1 MVKKDTPRS
10 HRIYSR
16 STGSLQNRSPRSPSS
31 GDDISL
37 PSIRSPTRLTSRSS
51 VRGYNRHNAGSRLT
65 LPAEFQTPGPDY
77 YNIKST
83 IGEHGG
89 PVFKGDRNRTFIQA
103 RSSNAVF
110 LLPRLVN
117 ESPAPGRYE
126 IKSSIGKGH
135 TSTFGHARRDS
146 RFAGDRINNAVFL
159 LQKYDD
165 PSPAPTKYSMKSSI
179 GSNRS
184 FNRLSPIPGP
194 SFARSERNSRFSGE
208 KNARFLVP
216 KAISTNP
223 GPTSYQSEMY
233 GNFGKDVKGA
243 AFGRSRRSSRFP
255 GDHKAVFLLAER
267 VDQFKRPSSYASF
280 RMP

>member
-16 STGSLQNRSPRSPSS
+16 STGSLQNRSPRSPTTS
-31 GDDISL
+31 DDISL
-37 PSIRSPTRLTSRSS
+37 PSIRSTTRGS
-51 VRGYNRHNAGSRLT
+51 VRGYNRANAGSRLT

-83 IGEHGG
+83 IGETTG
-89 PVFKGDRNRTFIQA
+89 PLFKGDRKRSFIQA
-103 RSSNAVF
+103 KTSNAVF

-117 ESPAPGRYE
+117 DSPSPGQYE
-126 IKSSIGKGH
+126 IKSGIGAGH
-135 TSTFGHARRDS
+135 KSTFGTARRDS
-146 RFAGDRINNAVFL
+146 RFAGDRTSNAVFL

-165 PSPAPTKYSMKSSI
+165 PSPAPTRYNMKSSI
-179 GSNRS
+179 GSKRS

-194 SFARSERNSRFSGE
+194 SFAKSERSSRFSGE

-223 GPTSYQSEMY
+223 SPTSYQTEQY
-233 GNFGKDVKGA
+233 GTFGKNTKGA
-243 AFGRSRRSSRFP
+243 SFGRSRRTSRFP

-267 VDQFKRPSSYASF
+267 VDQFKRPSSFTSF

>member
-1 MVKKDTPRS
+1 MVKKETPRS

-31 GDDISL
+31 DDDISL
-37 PSIRSPTRLTSRSS
+37 PSIRSTTRLASRSS
-51 VRGYNRHNAGSRLT
+51 IRGFNRLNAGSRLT

-83 IGEHGG
+83 IGERGG

-103 RSSNAVF
+103 KSSNATF

-117 ESPAPGRYE
+117 ESPSPGQYE
-126 IKSSIGKGH
+126 IKSTIGKGH
-135 TSTFGHARRDS
+135 KSTFGHARRDS
-146 RFAGDRINNAVFL
+146 RFAGDRNNNAIFL

-165 PSPAPTKYSMKSSI
+165 PSPAPTKYRMKSSI
-179 GSNRS
+179 GSQQS
-184 FNRLSPIPGP
+184 FNRLSPISGP
-194 SFARSERNSRFSGE
+194 SFTKSERSSRFSGE

-223 GPTSYQSEMY
+223 GPTSYQTELY
-233 GNFGKDVKGA
+233 GDFGKNVKGA
-243 AFGRSRRSSRFP
+243 GFGRSRRTSRFP

-267 VDQFKRPSSYASF
+267 VDQFKRPNSFTSF